1 MIEVQDITKTYENG
15 ITALDHF
22 SLLIPEEKRTVFFGP
37 SGCGK
42 TTLLRII
49 AGVEQPTSGI
59 VNITKNEKVSFM
71 FQDDQLLEDIDVMHN
86 IAYGIDQRKI
96 SREDLKNKVFEV
108 SKMIGIETILSQKA
122 RSLSGGQRQRV
133 ALARALIKEPDLL
146 LIDEGLNS
154 LDQKNKERL
163 THLLI
168 SLQEK
173 KKFTLIYVTHDIHE
187 AHLIA
192 ENFVEFKKEED

>member
-1 MIEVQDITKTYENG
+1 M
-15 ITALDHF
+15 
-22 SLLIPEEKRTVFFGP
+22 
-37 SGCGK
+37 
-42 TTLLRII
+42 
-49 AGVEQPTSGI
+49 
-59 VNITKNEKVSFM
+59 
-71 FQDDQLLEDIDVMHN
+71 
-86 IAYGIDQRKI
+86 
-96 SREDLKNKVFEV
+96 
-108 SKMIGIETILSQKA
+108 
-122 RSLSGGQRQRV
+122 